1 VSIALNIAAFA
12 PMPIANVSTATI
24 VNIGALRNVRSA
36 KRASWSSVSSVSRT
50 DARRASS
57 W

>member
-1 VSIALNIAAFA
+1 MSIALNIAAFA